1 MSPVC
6 RNLLLLLVLLCP
18 ALSLKAGPP
27 DLRKRVQLL
36 VRESSTPRQDSLLQ
50 LAIDETQKT
59 GRDDYRMRL
68 YHLWSFLKVQQSD
81 YARGIAYAKKAV
93 DIGFSSPQLKNDVSF
108 RDALVQL
115 ALAYGYMGKADSSW
129 YWIDYAIPLC
139 RDRDPF
145 NHSLLLSLSGVR
157 ESERGRMRESNSYFD
172 QAGALAKKTPNPH
185 DDVMSLFNKA
195 ELLLSQSD
203 WGGALSVA
211 TSFQDRLDDPA
222 LGSVPEDPLVR
233 MPFLFRNAK
242 HSLYRTLAVAY
253 FALSDIDDAC
263 YYQSRIV
270 EAYKARENYR
280 YLPYVWCD
288 LAEMETFRSSV
299 QQVKHMYDS
308 CRLLIKNYA
317 GDDEIFFHSFYYT
330 GGWLAEKEGR
340 YREAIEL
347 YTKASEQ
354 PASQLSI
361 SIPAILRVYVSTA
374 DYAAADSLI
383 RRVNS
388 SVKAQDAFFRIL
400 FFQEQAVLHEKRGQ
414 PVLARDRWLDY
425 YRLRDSLHNA
435 ARYYMVLEVERK
447 FQTKEKE
454 KELNTAIAGQAAQKR
469 LLQQRRR
476 TIILLMTGAVILAA
490 LCFLLYRFY
499 RARNI
504 QAQLLAKKNHQV
516 ETLVRELHHR
526 VKNNLQVVSSL
537 MALQVSR
544 LDDDSARKALEEG
557 RSRVDAMALIHQKL
571 YMDEELAAVDMNVYL
586 QTLATMLASSY
597 GYTADH
603 ISIKVELKQPLLDVD
618 HAMPLGLMVNE
629 LLSNAFKHSFPVTAS
644 PHADLSL
651 TEEQGRLIL
660 RIADNGP
667 GVADVQVLEKSNSFG
682 FKLVRLLTAQLNGTM
697 HITVSNGLIFTIEM
711 ERQLP

>member
-1 MSPVC
+1 MSPVF
-6 RNLLLLLVLLCP
+6 RNLLLFFLLFSFLTV
-18 ALSLKAGPP
+18 KAGGP

-36 VRESSTPRQDSLLQ
+36 VREPSTPKQDSLLQ
-50 LAIDETQKT
+50 LAIDEAQKT
-59 GRDDYRMRL
+59 GRDDYQMRL
-68 YHLWSFLKVQQSD
+68 YHLWSFMKVQQSD
-81 YARGIAYAKKAV
+81 YTRGIAYAKKAV

-115 ALAYGYMGKADSSW
+115 VLAYGYMGKADSSW

-157 ESERGRMRESNSYFD
+157 ESERGRMRESAACFD
-172 QAGALAKKTPNPH
+172 QAIALAKKTPNPH

-195 ELLLSQSD
+195 ELLLSQGD

-222 LGSVPEDPLVR
+222 LGSVPEDPVVR
-233 MPFLFRNAK
+233 MPFMFRNAK

-253 FALSDIDDAC
+253 FNLSDIDDAC
-263 YYQSRIV
+263 YYQSKIV
-270 EAYKARENYR
+270 DAYKARENYR

-288 LAEMETFRSSV
+288 LAEMETFRSPV
-299 QQVKHMYDS
+299 DKVKPIYDS
-308 CRLLIKNYA
+308 CRQLIKDYA
-317 GDDEIFFHSFYYT
+317 GTNEIPFHSFYYT
-330 GGWLAEKEGR
+330 GGWLAEQEGR
-340 YREAIEL
+340 YEEAVAL
-347 YTKASEQ
+347 YTRASEQ
-354 PASQLSI
+354 PASQFSI
-361 SIPAILRVYVSTA
+361 SVPAILRVFATTGNYV
-374 DYAAADSLI
+374 AADSLI
-383 RRVNS
+383 RHIHS
-388 SVKAQDAFFRIL
+388 SAKAKDAFFRIL
-400 FFQEQAVLHEKRGQ
+400 FFKEEAALLEKRGQ
-414 PVLARDRWLDY
+414 QAPARDKWLDY

-447 FQTKEKE
+447 FYTKEKE
-454 KELNTAIAGQAAQKR
+454 KELDTAIAGQEVQKR

-476 TIILLMTGAVILAA
+476 TIILLLAGAVLLAG

-499 RARNI
+499 RARKT

-544 LDDDSARKALEEG
+544 VDDDNARKALEEG

-571 YMDEELAAVDMNVYL
+571 YMDEELAAVDMQVYL
-586 QTLATMLASSY
+586 QTLANMLANSY
-597 GYTADH
+597 GYTNENV
-603 ISIKVELKQPLLDVD
+603 SINVALKQPLLDVD
-618 HAMPLGLMVNE
+618 QAMPLGLMINE
-629 LLSNAFKHSFPVTAS
+629 LLSNAFKHSFPVTAD
-644 PHADLSL
+644 PHLQLSL
-651 TEEQGRLIL
+651 TEADNRLIL

-667 GVADVQVLEKSNSFG
+667 GVADVAVLEKSNSFG
-682 FKLVRLLTAQLNGTM
+682 FKLIRLLTMQLNGTM
-697 HITVSNGLIFTIEM
+697 QIAVANGLIFTIEM
-711 ERQLP
+711 ERPVP